1 MSEIP
6 LLQQLIEAFKC
17 LPGVGEKT
25 AQRMT
30 YHLLERDRAG
40 AARLA
45 ERLLEAVEKIGH
57 CKQCRTLTEREI
69 CPICA
74 NPRRNQDQLCVVE
87 NPADVTAIEHSTDYS
102 GLYFVLL
109 GRLSPLDGIGPEE
122 LGLDQ
127 LESRLN
133 SLQIKELILATN
145 TTVEGEVTAHVLGE
159 IAHKRNIKTTRIAQ
173 GMPVGGVLEY
183 VDGSTVAHAFMDRRE
198 Y

>member
-1 MSEIP
+1 MTETS
-6 LLQQLIEAFKC
+6 LLQQLIEALKC

-30 YHLLERDRAG
+30 YHLLERDRQG

-57 CKQCRTLTEREI
+57 CKQCRTLTEREV
-69 CPICA
+69 CGICA
-74 NPRRNQDQLCVVE
+74 NPRRNQEQLCVVE
-87 NPADVTAIEHSTDYS
+87 NPADVAAIEHSTDYS

-127 LESRLN
+127 LESRLDA
-133 SLQIKELILATN
+133 QPVKELILATN
-145 TTVEGEVTAHVLGE
+145 ATVEGEVTAHVLGE

-183 VDGSTVAHAFMDRRE
+183 ADGSTVAHAFMDRRE

>member
-1 MSEIP
+1 MSETS
-6 LLQQLIEAFKC
+6 LLQQLIEALKC

-30 YHLLERDRAG
+30 YHLLERERQG
-40 AARLA
+40 ALRLA
-45 ERLLEAVEKIGH
+45 EALLEAVEKIGH

-69 CPICA
+69 CLICA
-74 NPRRNQDQLCVVE
+74 NPRRNREQLCVVE
-87 NPADVTAIEHSTDYS
+87 NPADVIAIENSTDYS

-127 LESRLN
+127 LERRLDSR
-133 SLQIKELILATN
+133 QVKELILATN

-159 IAHKRNIKTTRIAQ
+159 IARTRDIKTTRIAQ
-173 GMPVGGVLEY
+173 GIPVGGELEY
-183 VDGSTVAHAFMDRRE
+183 LNGSTVAHAFMDRRE

>member
-6 LLQQLIEAFKC
+6 LLQQLVEALKC

-30 YHLLERDRAG
+30 YHLLERDRPG
-40 AARLA
+40 ATRLA
-45 ERLLEAVEKIGH
+45 ERLLEAVVKIGH
-57 CKQCRTLTEREI
+57 CKQCRTLTERDI
-69 CPICA
+69 CTICA
-74 NPRRNQDQLCVVE
+74 NPKRNMELLCVVE

-127 LESRLN
+127 LERRLDT
-133 SLQIKELILATN
+133 QQVKELILATN

-173 GMPVGGVLEY
+173 GMPVGGILEY